1 MIDGRYNMIEMNDT
15 LKILRFIIDF
25 MDPKV
30 KSFFEEIE
38 KKEEMKYMKTKNK
51 NSSISETEEKYVIC
65 DFAFEWIITLFTRY
79 FKDFNKIYRIFDY
92 LMVSHSLAI
101 YFLSAQLIIDFYYKI
116 EDKTSISDKMGQ
128 FDYYLNNI
136 KFEEI
141 DFDYYIQKCENN
153 LQKYVGKSE
162 FQIMYKNLKLNKFY
176 PIISEQPFV
185 EKWVMTNNQQ
195 EYKSSFWNYLMGQW
209 GLFKSFFITDEDEI
223 NDKKKD
229 KKINNKKK

>member
-1 MIDGRYNMIEMNDT
+1 
-15 LKILRFIIDF
+15 
-25 MDPKV
+25 
-30 KSFFEEIE
+30 
-38 KKEEMKYMKTKNK
+38 
-51 NSSISETEEKYVIC
+51 
-65 DFAFEWIITLFTRY
+65 
-79 FKDFNKIYRIFDY
+79 
-92 LMVSHSLAI
+92 MVSHSLAI

-141 DFDYYIQKCENN
+141 DFDYYIQKCEQN

-209 GLFKSFFITDEDEI
+209 GLFKSFFITDEDEV
-223 NDKKKD
+223 NDKKKI
-229 KKINNKKK
+229 KK

>member
-1 MIDGRYNMIEMNDT
+1 M
-15 LKILRFIIDF
+15 
-25 MDPKV
+25 
-30 KSFFEEIE
+30 
-38 KKEEMKYMKTKNK
+38 
-51 NSSISETEEKYVIC
+51 
-65 DFAFEWIITLFTRY
+65 
-79 FKDFNKIYRIFDY
+79 
-92 LMVSHSLAI
+92 
-101 YFLSAQLIIDFYYKI
+101 
-116 EDKTSISDKMGQ
+116 
-128 FDYYLNNI
+128 NNI